1 MMDSLKQT
9 LAKNFLSGKQRTYT
23 EVVEFLDKHWAP
35 IYNEQTIERMKSL
48 DKSLGFLSQK
58 VPTIL
63 VAGSNGKSITAYFTA
78 QLLRTEGLK
87 VGTFYAPHI
96 LTYNERIAINNE
108 TIANKNFNEIA
119 NEVINAAD
127 TLSLKASSQELL
139 VMTALS
145 YFAQQQV
152 DVAIMEVDQGGQFNP
167 VTICN
172 PKVVTI
178 TRVTPVDTTVNAEK
192 LDAYIRDI
200 AAIVKKDAHVIAGD
214 QIKAH
219 LSLMEELTEAAG
231 GHWAMPIRKLA
242 ALGYPFE
249 QIHGRC
255 AALAERAAQIFVEN
269 SSRNATVVAD
279 SLLTKPK
286 GQRGRPTL
294 EEKRRIEL
302 NPKKTIEQFWKE
314 TVNELPS
321 RFQVLDKEK
330 PTILLDNARN
340 LDAFKN
346 LLLGIRLLHY
356 QRPLKGLAI
365 IIGANQNALH
375 NEEFLKLIRYFFKKT
390 TGQLFICPLVNPL
403 PGSGETASWD
413 VDQVTNDLKGMK
425 VKARACKSFDEAF
438 DAAKKSID
446 ERNGLLVITGSQTII
461 NNYWQAKGIKKF

>member
-35 IYNEQTIERMKSL
+35 TYNEQTIERMKNL
-48 DKSLGFLSQK
+48 DKALGFLSQK
-58 VPTIL
+58 TPTIL

-87 VGTFYAPHI
+87 VGTFYAPHV
-96 LTYNERIAINNE
+96 LNYNERIAINNE

-119 NEVINAAD
+119 NEIINATE
-127 TLSLKASSQELL
+127 TLSLKASSQEIL

-152 DVAIMEVDQGGQFNP
+152 DVALMEIDHGGQFNP
-167 VTICN
+167 ATICN
-172 PKVVTI
+172 AKVLTV
-178 TRVTPVDTTVNAEK
+178 TRVTPVDITVNEEK
-192 LDAYIRDI
+192 LETYIRDI
-200 AAIVKKDAHVIAGD
+200 SAIVKKDMHVIAGD

-219 LSLMEELTEAAG
+219 LTLMQDLTEAAG
-231 GHWAMPIRKLA
+231 GVWAMPIRKLA

-269 SSRNATVVAD
+269 SARNSTVVTD

-294 EEKRRIEL
+294 EEKRRTEL

-314 TVNELPS
+314 TVNELPC

-340 LDAFKN
+340 IDAFKN

-365 IIGANQNALH
+365 VIGAAKDSLH

-390 TGQLFICPLVNPL
+390 SGQLFICPLANPL
-403 PGSGETASWD
+403 PGSGESTSWD

-446 ERNGLLVITGSQTII
+446 ERNGLLVITGSQTVI
-461 NNYWQAKGIKKF
+461 NNYWQSKGIKKF